1 MKTIM
6 MTVLA
11 MIILLGASAASYPQ
25 EEGAAD
31 TYVVVKQPRSVAT
44 AVLFSMM
51 VPGGGQFYNGHTGKG
66 VLLTRAWAA
75 GLGILDAGATT
86 TPTAV
91 ERRCR
96 PVRS

>member
-11 MIILLGASAASYPQ
+11 MIILLGASAASYP
-25 EEGAAD
+25 
-31 TYVVVKQPRSVAT
+31 YVVVKQPRSVAT